1 MITHSASIVN
11 LAKALLIFQGAVDGV
26 KRDSDNPFFKSKYAD
41 LEKVVDT
48 ARPHLQEAGIA
59 FLQSPGAIRDNNL
72 EMTTMLIHAESGEW
86 MQGTGEIPLGKK
98 DPQGA
103 GSAQTYAQRYHLMAM
118 LGLPPTDD
126 DGEGAM
132 ERNRPSRPPSQPE
145 PQKPAPTRAKPTS
158 DANEIDLYNRLS
170 KANSAC
176 TTKAEFSRRWS
187 APNIIAAQSKL
198 SVENHARLETEK
210 ANKFAELEE
219 KEPSN
224 YQPPSFEGLEP

>member
-1 MITHSASIVN
+1 MITHSESIKSI
-11 LAKALLIFQGAVDGV
+11 AAALLAFQGAVDGV

-48 ARPHLQEAGIA
+48 ARPHLQAVGLS
-59 FLQSPGAIRDNNL
+59 FLQSPGAIRDGNL

-86 MQGTGEIPLGKK
+86 LQGTGEIPLGKK

-132 ERNRPSRPPSQPE
+132 ER
-145 PQKPAPTRAKPTS
+145 PAPRPTP
-158 DANEIDLYNRLS
+158 S
-170 KANSAC
+170 KANLSS
-176 TTKAEFSRRWS
+176 TRPVESPKTF
-187 APNIIAAQSKL
+187 AAYGATITAAKTPDDLKDAFAAIWKSPL
-198 SVENHARLETEK
+198 SQEDKDTLKTAYEAKKVEL
-210 ANKFAELEE
+210 ANPGYVA
-219 KEPSN
+219 
-224 YQPPSFEGLEP
+224 PSFDNLQSEHHGDRV